1 MHKDQEPKQK
11 AQMCLSKDTNLSH
24 FRLIV
29 KFATKSRKYA
39 LSVRRQNI
47 WKVPTDRAA
56 TFGKW
61 EGKRR
66 TMQSNPLG
74 IHNSYSIH

>member
-1 MHKDQEPKQK
+1 MWTRLGYMHKDQEPKQK

-47 WKVPTDRAA
+47 
-56 TFGKW
+56 
-61 EGKRR
+61 
-66 TMQSNPLG
+66 
-74 IHNSYSIH
+74 